1 MSACKGRHHDWTTK
15 AAGGACRKC
24 KTPWKPA
31 GRPKGS
37 TTKLRAGEAVA
48 QRMAATLGI
57 AAPPAGSPPT
67 PLGPVQEAGP
77 MAATE
82 LAAAGPAASGGS
94 PSPAPADE
102 QKAPGEYPEPSP
114 LMARVAKRATKLF
127 DTLTDA
133 ALEMIDKEDGE
144 ADPDD
149 LADFEKAL
157 ASQLTVWF
165 PNAALSPAKQL
176 LLSGGFIVGEKWM
189 TAKTV
194 ERQPAREAITA
205 ARPAELVEPVSGAP
219 AVTSTSP
226 PNLRPV

>member
-1 MSACKGRHHDWTTK
+1 MSTCKGRHHDWTTK

-31 GRPKGS
+31 GRPKGA
-37 TTKLRAGEAVA
+37 TKLRAGEAVA

-57 AAPPAGSPPT
+57 APPVDSPVS
-67 PLGPVQEAGP
+67 PLAPVQEAG
-77 MAATE
+77 AAASRE
-82 LAAAGPAASGGS
+82 LAAAGPAASAA
-94 PSPAPADE
+94 PASPAPADE
-102 QKAPGEYPEPSP
+102 QKKASDYPEPSP

-205 ARPAELVEPVSGAP
+205 ARPAELAEPASGAP

-226 PNLRPV
+226 PTLRPV